1 LRFKRSSLRR
11 PNEGNGGYG
20 SSGTG
25 QKSFGL
31 RKKEGVI
38 KVFIAGGDFSIVNE
52 TTMALVPELRDDSD
66 LDALNEGVT

>member
-1 LRFKRSSLRR
+1 LRFKRSSLRG

-31 RKKEGVI
+31 RKKEVI